1 MRERRISERCS
12 MPIPDAE
19 FNTRDVETTMA
30 TMGASLRANHLVP

>member
-1 MRERRISERCS
+1 VFDAHT
-12 MPIPDAE
+12 DAE